1 MPWQM
6 RAVPVVF
13 ATRWRDK
20 MLRFAGLAFLR
31 LAGIMLMAS
40 FAGAMLMRVAPG
52 FASDDQELNSGLS
65 AQSIQAIRQAHL
77 ADTNIPLFYAQ
88 YLAALVKGDLGTSRS
103 LNQPVKDLLRERL
116 PVTLFN
122 LAFALA
128 VGWLLGLALA
138 VAAQTLRW
146 PVLNFLANGLS
157 GTFISTPAAALALLF
172 LLLRLPPA
180 LAAALLVFP
189 KIYRYTQNLL
199 EQSSEMPHVLTARAK
214 GAGPV
219 RVLAWHIAP
228 IALPQLI
235 ALIGV
240 SISIGIGV
248 LLPIEVV
255 SDVAGIGQ
263 LAWQAAQSRDL
274 PLLINLTMIVTFVT
288 VCATLISDAAQR
300 GFTRSAA

>member
-1 MPWQM
+1 
-6 RAVPVVF
+6 
-13 ATRWRDK
+13 
-20 MLRFAGLAFLR
+20 MLRFSGWAILR
-31 LAGIMLMAS
+31 LVAIMLLAS
-40 FAGAMLMRVAPG
+40 LAGAMLMRFAPG

-65 AQSIQAIRQAHL
+65 AESIQALRQARQ
-77 ADTNIPLFYAQ
+77 ADANIPRFYAH
-88 YLAALVKGDLGTSRS
+88 YLASLVKGDLGTSRS

-138 VAAQTLRW
+138 VAAQILRW
-146 PVLNFLANGLS
+146 PVLHFLANGLS
-157 GTFISTPAAALALLF
+157 GTFISTPAAAMALVF

-180 LAAALLVFP
+180 FAAALLVFP

-199 EQSSEMPHVLTARAK
+199 QQSADMPHVLTARAK
-214 GAGPV
+214 GAGPL

-228 IALPQLI
+228 MALPQLI

-255 SDVAGIGQ
+255 SDVPGIGQ

-274 PLLINLTMIVTFVT
+274 PLLVNLTMIVTFVT

-300 GFTRSAA
+300 RLTRSAA

>member
-1 MPWQM
+1 
-6 RAVPVVF
+6 
-13 ATRWRDK
+13 
-20 MLRFAGLAFLR
+20 MLRFWGSALLR
-31 LAGIMLMAS
+31 LVAVMLMAS

-52 FASDDQELNSGLS
+52 FTSDDQELNSSLS
-65 AQSIQAIRQAHL
+65 AQSISAIRHARM
-77 ADTNIPLFYAQ
+77 ADANIPQFYAQ
-88 YLAALVKGDLGTSRS
+88 YLLSLLKGDLGTSRS

-116 PVTLFN
+116 PVTLAN

-128 VGWLLGLALA
+128 VGWLIGLALA
-138 VAAQTLRW
+138 IAAQMWNVRGLT
-146 PVLNFLANGLS
+146 FLANGLS
-157 GTFISTPAAALALLF
+157 GTFISTPAAAMAMIF
-172 LLLRLPPA
+172 LLLRWPPA
-180 LAAALLVFP
+180 FAAALLLFP

-199 EQSSEMPHVLTARAK
+199 QQSCDMPHVLTARAK
-214 GAGPV
+214 GAGSW
-219 RVLAWHIAP
+219 RVLAWHVAP

-235 ALIGV
+235 ALVGV

-274 PLLINLTMIVTFVT
+274 PLLVNLTMIVTFVT
-288 VCATLISDAAQR
+288 VCSTLISDAAQR

>member
-1 MPWQM
+1 
-6 RAVPVVF
+6 V
-13 ATRWRDK
+13 
-20 MLRFAGLAFLR
+20 
-31 LAGIMLMAS
+31 GIMLMAS

-52 FASDDQELNSGLS
+52 FTSDDQELNSGLS
-65 AQSIQAIRQAHL
+65 SESIQAIRQARQ
-77 ADTNIPLFYAQ
+77 ADANVPRFYGH

-128 VGWLLGLALA
+128 AGWLLGLALA

-146 PVLNFLANGLS
+146 PPLNFLANGLS
-157 GTFISTPAAALALLF
+157 GTFISTPAAALALIF

-180 LAAALLVFP
+180 FAAALLVFP

-199 EQSSEMPHVLTARAK
+199 QQSSEMPHVLTAQAK
-214 GAGPV
+214 GAGPL
-219 RVLAWHIAP
+219 RVLAWHVAP

-235 ALIGV
+235 ALVGV

-255 SDVAGIGQ
+255 SDVPGIGQ

-274 PLLINLTMIVTFVT
+274 PLLVNLSMIVTFVT
-288 VCATLISDAAQR
+288 VCATLISDGAQR
-300 GFTRSAA
+300 VFTRSIA

>member
-1 MPWQM
+1 
-6 RAVPVVF
+6 
-13 ATRWRDK
+13 
-20 MLRFAGLAFLR
+20 MLRFTGWAILR
-31 LAGIMLMAS
+31 LVAIMLLAS
-40 FAGAMLMRVAPG
+40 LAGAMLMRFAPG

-65 AQSIQAIRQAHL
+65 AESIQALRQARQ
-77 ADTNIPLFYAQ
+77 ADANIPRFYAH
-88 YLAALVKGDLGTSRS
+88 YLASLVKGDLGTSRS

-138 VAAQTLRW
+138 VAAQILRW

-157 GTFISTPAAALALLF
+157 GTFISTPAAAMALVF

-180 LAAALLVFP
+180 FAAALLVFP

-199 EQSSEMPHVLTARAK
+199 QQSADMPHVLTARAK
-214 GAGPV
+214 GAGPL

-228 IALPQLI
+228 MALPQLI

-255 SDVAGIGQ
+255 SDVPGIGQ

-274 PLLINLTMIVTFVT
+274 PLLVNLTMIVTFVT

-300 GFTRSAA
+300 RLTRSAA